1 MPNIHKLTL
10 SQKSGLL
17 TELQSDTIF
26 GHFCWRLKDMLGE
39 QKLDEFLKLYK
50 TGNPAFT
57 ISNSYFE
64 RDNCLFLPN
73 PLLPLVNEE
82 EEEKSKDEKIKIFLD
97 YKDSK
102 KRKLL
107 TLCQFNLA
115 INGEL
120 NKMKESIRKDDSKQ
134 PKYIDD
140 LRTSVEISRETF
152 SSKEGQLF
160 SYAPYYVEEEPIDK
174 KKSEYTKTNTIVFV
188 KVLDEDAFSKFDCEN
203 ILKEV
208 FNIGFGK
215 KKSSGYG
222 EFEVIGFE
230 RFDGFKEPDDSNG
243 FITISNYIPS
253 IEDGLTAENSYYDL
267 NIKYGKLG
275 EELALS
281 NNPFKK
287 PIVFMTPGS
296 CFKTEEKKDFYGR
309 CVSDIVQLSGLK
321 DKVIQSGIAFSL
333 RMKINKL

>member
-10 SQKSGLL
+10 TQKSGLL

-26 GHFCWRLKDMLGE
+26 GHFCWRMNDILGKS
-39 QKLDEFLKLYK
+39 KLEEFLELYK
-50 TGNPAFT
+50 NGNPVFS

-64 RDNCLFLPN
+64 RDKNIFLPN
-73 PLLPLVNEE
+73 PLLPFDKV
-82 EEEKSKDEKIKIFLD
+82 EEKERSKDEMIKKFLD

-102 KRKLL
+102 KRKYLSL
-107 TLCQFNLA
+107 EQFNFAL
-115 INGEL
+115 NGDMLKL
-120 NKMKESIRKDDSKQ
+120 NDSIEKDVLKQ
-134 PKYIDD
+134 PRYIEN
-140 LRTSVEISRETF
+140 LRTSVEKSRETF

-160 SYAPYYVEEEPIDK
+160 SYAPYFIHEEPIK
-174 KKSEYTKTNTIVFV
+174 KKKNEFTKTNTIIFIKVFDIQ
-188 KVLDEDAFSKFDCEN
+188 LFNDFDCEN

-222 EFEVIGFE
+222 EFEVIGFDE
-230 RFDGFKEPDDSNG
+230 FKDFREPEDANG
-243 FITISNYIPS
+243 FITLSNYLPS
-253 IEDGLTAENSYYDL
+253 NDDGITAENSFYDL

-281 NNPFKK
+281 SNPFKK

-296 CFKTEEKKDFYGR
+296 CFETEIKEDFYGR
-309 CVSDIVQLSGLK
+309 CVSDIVQLSGWK
-321 DKVIQSGIAFSL
+321 DRVVQNGIAFSL
-333 RMKINKL
+333 RMKI